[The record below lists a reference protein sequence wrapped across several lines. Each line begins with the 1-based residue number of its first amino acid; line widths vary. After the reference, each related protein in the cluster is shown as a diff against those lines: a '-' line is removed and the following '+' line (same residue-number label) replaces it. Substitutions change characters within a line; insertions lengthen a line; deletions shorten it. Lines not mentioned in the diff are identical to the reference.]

1 MKDRPLK
8 FVLELFIPVI
18 LLVLYYIIADPYK
31 IIWHY
36 DAFFPEVGTSYV
48 GLDHDYVSV
57 ATFDNYND
65 SLHYNSFIFGNS
77 RSRYYQVE
85 DWKKHLD
92 STAVCYHM
100 DASNETLEGIY
111 LKMKYVSE
119 RAPIENCLLVLDTY
133 ILPETKTRRD
143 NLIFFPAPQTT
154 PERDNLK
161 FWIIG
166 FKSFLSPKFL
176 YSYTKLLLLG
186 QVSKEAAEEGVF
198 DVAVRHY
205 DYRWNETT
213 WPEKEKAIANG
224 SYYQGKVLDFF
235 KERPDTVTY
244 APQCVFGEQ
253 ELLLKSIADILK
265 TTHADYKVIIS
276 PGYDQLKLCKND
288 YYVLCNIF
296 EAERI
301 NDYSGK
307 NTFTEDYHN
316 YYDISH
322 YRPFV
327 ASEILNSLYKEIN
340 VTRWR
345 N

>member
-119 RAPIENCLLVLDTY
+119 RAPINNCLLVLDTY

-161 FWIIG
+161 FWITG
-166 FKSFLSPKFL
+166 FKSFVSPKFL

-198 DVAVRHY
+198 DVATRHY

-213 WPEKEKAIANG
+213 WPEKEVAIADW
-224 SYYQGKVLDFF
+224 SYYQGKVMEYF
-235 KERPDTVTY
+235 KVRPDTLTY
-244 APQCVFGEQ
+244 AQQCIFKEQ
-253 ELLLKSIADILK
+253 EERLKSIADILIMSN
-265 TTHADYKVIIS
+265 ANYKVIIS
-276 PGYDQLKLCKND
+276 PGYDQLKLNENDFEKLCSIFGKNNMF
-288 YYVLCNIF
+288 VF
-296 EAERI
+296 
-301 NDYSGK
+301 SGK
-307 NTFTEDYHN
+307 NDLTEDYHN
-316 YYDISH
+316 FYDISH
-322 YRPFV
+322 YRPHIAARIMNLV
-327 ASEILNSLYKEIN
+327 YAN
-340 VTRWR
+340 
-345 N
+345 

>member
-1 MKDRPLK
+1 MKNRPLK

-18 LLVLYYIIADPYK
+18 LLVIYYIIADPYK

-77 RSRYYQVE
+77 RSRYYQVV

-111 LKMKYVSE
+111 LKLKYVSE
-119 RAPIENCLLVLDTY
+119 RALINNCLLVLDTY
-133 ILPETKTRRD
+133 ILSETKTRRD

-161 FWIIG
+161 FWITG
-166 FKSFLSPKFL
+166 FKSFVSPKFF
-176 YSYTKLLLLG
+176 YAYTKMLLFG
-186 QVSKEAAEEGVF
+186 QVSKEAAEEGVL
-198 DVAVRHY
+198 DVAIRHY

-213 WPEKEKAIANG
+213 WPEKEKSIVQG
-224 SYYQGKVLDFF
+224 TYYQGKVMHYF
-235 KERPDTVTY
+235 KERPDTLTY
-244 APQCVFGEQ
+244 AQQCIFEEQ
-253 ELLLKSIADILK
+253 EGLLKDIADILL
-265 TTHADYKVIIS
+265 ASGVNYKIIIS
-276 PGYDQLKLCKND
+276 PGYDQLKLSIED
-288 YYVLCNIF
+288 YIIMCSIF
-296 EAERI
+296 GSD
-301 NDYSGK
+301 NVFDFSGE
-307 NTFTEDYHN
+307 NELTEDYNN

-327 ASEILNSLYKEIN
+327 AAKIMDSVYAN
-340 VTRWR
+340 
-345 N
+345 